1 MIGTKM
7 IKCCELSRHK
17 SVTRIG
23 LARELYS
30 LAICILCGF
39 IFGCVFVV
47 KFNRTRELLAIT
59 TTGTRVWPTVEMA
72 SRIELQTKV
81 HMKVRYHGD
90 GPY

>member
-1 MIGTKM
+1 M
-7 IKCCELSRHK
+7 
-17 SVTRIG
+17 TRIG

-81 HMKVRYHGD
+81 HMKVRNQD
-90 GPY
+90 GPYFTY

>member
-72 SRIELQTKV
+72 SRIELQTMV
-81 HMKVRYHGD
+81 HMKVRNHGY